1 MIANYHTHT
10 YRCHHAKGTEKGYID
25 ASIAGGIRYLGFSEH
40 IPLDFPNGKESP
52 HRMYMEDIPNYV
64 TRLRRLREEYKDRI
78 DIKIGFEMEYIP
90 SRFKEM
96 LRMAIDSGAEYL
108 ILGQHVLDDNDE
120 LWSTR
125 DAGDS
130 EELLDKYIELVCEA
144 ARTGVFSYIAHPD
157 VINFKGNRE
166 IYLQKMKKICEIS
179 LETGLPLEINF
190 WGIHEG
196 KHYPTPDFWEMAG
209 DMGCD
214 VVYGCDAHLR
224 SAAFAPELLE
234 KAEELREKYNLKVVE
249 LPRIIDIQK
258 IDVTKI

>member
-10 YRCHHAKGTEKGYID
+10 YRCHHATGTEQGYID
-25 ASIAGGIRYLGFSEH
+25 AAIAGGIRYMGFSEH
-40 IPLDFPNGKESP
+40 IPLDFPNGKESA

-108 ILGQHVLDDNDE
+108 ILGQHVLDDNDA

-130 EELLDKYIELVCEA
+130 EELLDKYIV
-144 ARTGVFSYIAHPD
+144 
-157 VINFKGNRE
+157 N
-166 IYLQKMKKICEIS
+166 
-179 LETGLPLEINF
+179 
-190 WGIHEG
+190 
-196 KHYPTPDFWEMAG
+196 
-209 DMGCD
+209 
-214 VVYGCDAHLR
+214 
-224 SAAFAPELLE
+224 
-234 KAEELREKYNLKVVE
+234 
-249 LPRIIDIQK
+249 
-258 IDVTKI
+258 